1 MNGRVRRTKVASQMS
16 TSEERYV
23 VITVECQ
30 HCKTKRT
37 VHVSASTA
45 VGVMGNQTIPCIT
58 CAKYFVVVAPNKIM
72 GGPFPKR

>member
-1 MNGRVRRTKVASQMS
+1 MS